1 MPRKS
6 NQLLSQGHKTTVFPP
21 PLSQLSLPISLN
33 GAVAPRSF
41 AKHVLARPPFFLPA
55 HFIYYPPTVPVTVL
69 FRFRFNP
76 LTLPPPLSSPLCT
89 LCQLRLACMSLVFMT
104 FESSARSERV
114 PFCFENRYDM
124 KIVKSFSFAAALW
137 AVSDN
142 VVPTHRCS
150 VAAWCWCC
158 HWCHAI
164 SFDFVHAILLRNCC
178 VKQAKHTH
186 TLMHDTHSHS
196 LRHTHA

>member
-1 MPRKS
+1 MAQTLEKLQVNAKEKQPAPFARTQDNRCS
-6 NQLLSQGHKTTVFPP
+6 SFPLP
-21 PLSQLSLPISLN
+21 PHLSLPISLN
-33 GAVAPRSF
+33 GAAAPRSF
-41 AKHVLARPPFFLPA
+41 AKHILAWPPFFLPA
-55 HFIYYPPTVPVTVL
+55 HFIYYPPTVPVPVL

-76 LTLPPPLSSPLCT
+76 LTLPSPLPSPLCT

-114 PFCFENRYDM
+114 PFCLENRYDM

-150 VAAWCWCC
+150 VAALQLD
-158 HWCHAI
+158 AAT
-164 SFDFVHAILLRNCC
+164 DA
-178 VKQAKHTH
+178 T
-186 TLMHDTHSHS
+186 
-196 LRHTHA
+196 

>member
-1 MPRKS
+1 MPRRS
-6 NQLLSQGHKTTVFPP
+6 NQLLSQGHKTSVFPFSP
-21 PLSQLSLPISLN
+21 
-33 GAVAPRSF
+33 
-41 AKHVLARPPFFLPA
+41 LPA
-55 HFIYYPPTVPVTVL
+55 PIPRCPFHLTGRGCSSLLCETCPCVATIFLACSLHILPTRSPCSCPLPFPHHPTHPTPL
-69 FRFRFNP
+69 PRLSFR
-76 LTLPPPLSSPLCT
+76 LCT

-142 VVPTHRCS
+142 VVRDSQMQRCS

-158 HWCHAI
+158 HWCHVI
-164 SFDFVHAILLRNCC
+164 SFAFVRACLLRNCC
-178 VKQAKHTH
+178 VQQATHTH
-186 TLMHDTHSHS
+186 TRPTH
-196 LRHTHA
+196 